1 LYAALLPFVGLGMLG
16 WLAVQALLEQ
26 AKARNAVRFGSFALR
41 LAAAPFIGLAFLIVL
56 PFAAL
61 GMLAW
66 TGARS
71 LALPESAE

>member
-1 LYAALLPFVGLGMLG
+1 V
-16 WLAVQALLEQ
+16 
-26 AKARNAVRFGSFALR
+26 VRFGSFALR
-41 LAAAPFIGLAFLIVL
+41 LLAGPFIGLAFLIVL

-71 LALPESAE
+71 LALRVPAE